1 MVRKRVIHIW
11 KWVIERKLA
20 LAILFVFV
28 VLPLWA
34 FGELAEEVVEGEP
47 FAFDEPIL
55 RFMQSIASDT
65 LNQAM
70 VVVSLIGY
78 RYGVVP
84 LDLLVA
90 AFLAIKR
97 RWGDLKFWA
106 YAVGGAAV
114 LNLAAKHT
122 FGRDRPTLWDS
133 IAPEHTFSFPS
144 GHAMGSMALA
154 AAAWVLLRPTR
165 FGHLAIVVGVAFV
178 LLVGI
183 SRVYLGVHYPSDIL
197 AGWAA
202 SLGWVIGVSE
212 ILYSRWGKP
221 TTTAEAKTTGPVT
234 HEVKPTTPM

>member
-1 MVRKRVIHIW
+1 MVRKRIVHIW
-11 KWVIERKLA
+11 KWVIERKVA
-20 LAILFVFV
+20 LAVLFALV

-47 FAFDEPIL
+47 FEFDVPVL
-55 RFMQSIASDT
+55 LFMQSIATPWLDE
-65 LNQAM
+65 AM
-70 VVVSLIGY
+70 VVISLIGY

-84 LDLLVA
+84 LDILVA
-90 AFLAIKR
+90 LFLAFKR

-122 FGRDRPTLWDS
+122 FGRDRPSLWDS

-154 AAAWVLLRPTR
+154 AAIWVLLRPTK
-165 FGHLAIVVGVAFV
+165 FGHLAIILGSLFV
-178 LLVGI
+178 LLVGF
-183 SRVYLGVHYPSDIL
+183 SRIYLGVHYPSDIL

-221 TTTAEAKTTGPVT
+221 TENAEAKTSGPVT
-234 HEVKPTTPM
+234 HEVAAPK